1 MLTMTRTAAL
11 LGIEGIPVTAEVDSS
26 RGLPAFHVIGLGDTA
41 VKEAAER
48 VKSAILNSGFEYP
61 KGKVTVNL
69 SPAWVRKKGSHY
81 DLAMAVGVLASEG
94 LIRCDKFERKA
105 FIGELGLNG
114 KVLPVKGILPMLK
127 GLMGSAEE
135 IYLARANCREAWLA
149 ADDRIKIIAVED
161 LRQLAAMLNGEAE
174 KMFFKAEEQ
183 AESSHGY
190 ELDFADVKGHWA
202 AKEAIVIAAAGGHGL
217 LMVGSPGT
225 GKSMLAKRIP
235 GILPPMSKEEQL
247 ETSMVYS
254 LVGKLDENTP
264 IISRRPFR
272 QVNKRA
278 TAAAILGGG
287 HQPLPGEI
295 SFAHN
300 GILFMDEFLEFS
312 REQIE
317 LLRLPMEEGQ
327 VRLIRRGN
335 AFVFPAKF
343 TLAAATNP
351 CRCGYLGDTKKT
363 CICTQAE
370 IDRYRGRLSGP
381 IAERIDL
388 CIEISRV
395 DYRALTGSPSASTEE
410 MRQKVAAAREIQR
423 KRFEG
428 RKIRLNSEME
438 EGDLRE
444 FCALDR
450 KGIDFMKKVYEKQHL
465 SPRRYHKI
473 LRIARTAADV
483 RGSEK
488 VEMSHLAAALG
499 YTAFFNEADKE

>member
-1 MLTMTRTAAL
+1 MLTMTKTAAL
-11 LGIEGIPVTAEVDSS
+11 LGIEGIPVTVEVDSA

-135 IYLARANCREAWLA
+135 IYLAKANCREAWLA
-149 ADDRIKIIAVED
+149 ADERIKIIAVED
-161 LRQLAAMLNGEAE
+161 LQQLAAMLSGEE
-174 KMFFKAEEQ
+174 KKIFFTAEEQ
-183 AESSHGY
+183 AESSHEY

-264 IISRRPFR
+264 IIRRRPFR

-351 CRCGYLGDTKKT
+351 CRCGYLGDTEKT
-363 CICTQAE
+363 CICTQSE

-410 MRQKVAAAREIQR
+410 MRQKVAAARELQR
-423 KRFEG
+423 KRFAG

-438 EGDLRE
+438 EGDLWE